1 MSNSRSVRFRNE
13 MLAAWK
19 WCLSFR
25 KSDWRLNDYPI
36 ATREQE
42 PNPAYSAPRF
52 TQHHYRAYIIRWPVI
67 SGSGDTP
74 QQARANLEQMFEKV
88 IRNQLQEGRTANR
101 PGTKV
106 RIEFASQ
113 EKVSSDPALSDDFI
127 QRVLGLEGAWISD
140 ESSLWDFHSEQTND
154 HLYAKI
160 REVYGV
166 DVSDIESASLW
177 AIFESIEESRDRS
190 TPELPT

>member
-1 MSNSRSVRFRNE
+1 
-13 MLAAWK
+13 MLAGWK

-25 KSDWRLNDYPI
+25 KSDWELNDYPI

-42 PNPAYSAPRF
+42 PDPAYSAPRF
-52 TQHHYRAYIIRWPVI
+52 TQHRYRAYIIRWPVI

-74 QQARANLEQMFEKV
+74 QQARAGLEQMFERVKQN
-88 IRNQLQEGRTANR
+88 RAEEGKMAVR
-101 PGTKV
+101 PGKKV

-127 QRVLGLEGAWISD
+127 ERVLGLEGAWISD
-140 ESSLWDFHSEQTND
+140 ESSLWDFHTEETND
-154 HLYAKI
+154 HLFAKI

-166 DVSDIESASLW
+166 DVSDIESAKLW
-177 AIFESIEESRDRS
+177 AIFERIEESRR
-190 TPELPT
+190 PL